1 MSFFL
6 IFVCG
11 WFLSF
16 VVLRVLVI
24 WFGQSIVRFLE
35 KKNLKISLFSISWHS
50 PKISQAI
57 NRSLQKNTLVR
68 NLLNKW
74 YFLGSIFTVLLM
86 ITSLVL
92 WLVNIWKMLSFFFS
106 ENKQEMDQI
115 LKPIIPGVNVPLSH
129 FWFLL
134 ISLVINGVFH
144 ELGHAIASVSA
155 GQVKKLSSTQQLK
168 VYSAGVWNN
177 CLIIFFA
184 IFLILVLPKTLLL
197 FYNTNQGIIVISN
210 DLQSPFNEDLKVG
223 DSISMINSCKIK
235 NSIDFVY
242 CLSEIQIQYDDPTQT
257 KGYCIN
263 STLINLS
270 LDKNGLYCCK
280 NDPSIDQSKIH
291 CFELFG
297 DLNNNNY
304 DHNRI
309 CISPLQVLSSK
320 ICYSK
325 GDCNRNHNL
334 GIQNECYFEAQQ
346 PGKVLLKIQ
355 TNENKEFIYFG
366 SLTEFYQLVEFGE
379 YVDKFGIGKII
390 PLFFKIP
397 SLIDLFITY
406 LLTISGGLIVINVTP
421 CYFSDGGHI
430 IKTLIGKVTKSSK
443 AESFSKF
450 LMAFGTCLIVINIIL
465 SLYGLKF
472 SKNIV

>member
-115 LKPIIPGVNVPLSH
+115 LKPI
-129 FWFLL
+129 
-134 ISLVINGVFH
+134 
-144 ELGHAIASVSA
+144 
-155 GQVKKLSSTQQLK
+155 QVKKLSSTQQLK

-184 IFLILVLPKTLLL
+184 IFLILILPKTLLL

-309 CISPLQVLSSK
+309 CISPFQVLSSK